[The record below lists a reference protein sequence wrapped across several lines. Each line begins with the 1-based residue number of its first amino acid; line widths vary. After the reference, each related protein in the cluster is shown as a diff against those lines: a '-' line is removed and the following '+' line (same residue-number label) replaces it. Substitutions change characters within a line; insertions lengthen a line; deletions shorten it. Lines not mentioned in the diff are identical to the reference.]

1 MSSATPTPTR
11 VRRLPVVGPLR
22 LGRPSDVWF
31 KPALSVVAAVAVPS
45 LLLMTLGRLDL
56 APYTMAGSLC
66 ALYAHNRPYAA
77 RAKVLAW
84 VILGM
89 LGGLAVALVSASLT
103 RNAVVLVTVGALLA
117 AAQKAVCDATRVG
130 PPAHV
135 ILTFV
140 SSATLFVPQTL
151 GQVPGHLALAAAA
164 GAWAWL
170 VGMAPAP
177 LRPHGPERRATAQA
191 LNAAAAYAETARGG
205 EEGAGGARSAAYAAV
220 HAAWQTLLAVRD
232 RPSTTR
238 RALERLVV
246 RAEVALAAPADADP
260 ARLRAWA
267 RAVRGTGR
275 IPRTGDP
282 RGEDE
287 GLRLNGADARA
298 DGADARLDSVDPRP
312 DGANPRRAGG
322 GARLGGADPRVDDVD
337 PRVDGTGPC
346 LDGAEPRR
354 TAGGGSRRDSD
365 LRLDGADAR
374 VDGTAPRLDGVDP
387 RPDGTGPRLDGVGP
401 RRADG
406 GARLDGSDP
415 CLGGADARGDGADPR
430 PEGDNP
436 RRADGGAC
444 LGGTDPRPQGAN
456 PRRTDSGARLDGAGS
471 RRAHGGARLGGDG
484 TRRDDDRLRERDELV
499 GVAAERA
506 VAPPP
511 LWSRLGPLAPV
522 AVRSALGCALAG
534 YVSLAL
540 GADRPYWALVTA
552 ASLYQAN
559 ITLTWSRAVQRV
571 VGNLVGV
578 LLFAAVTPVAQLGPL
593 ALVLCI
599 LACNFGAE
607 ALIGRNY
614 WLGSVCVTPLALL
627 VTELP
632 GYQPT
637 GELVTGRVVDT
648 LVGALV
654 GFVAA
659 LAVTNRRA
667 GRRVERALTAVDRAR
682 EHAAR
687 LAADPMSTP
696 AALEAARRGLAAAV
710 VDLRA
715 TADAAAGEWWQRAL
729 PQERV
734 VLAEQAAHRTLAAT
748 VRRQGLLP
756 DPGTTSTYTH
766 TEGASP

>member
-1 MSSATPTPTR
+1 MSSATPTSAR
-11 VRRLPVVGPLR
+11 VRRLPVVGALR

-31 KPALSVVAAVAVPS
+31 KPALSVVAAVAPPS

-117 AAQKAVCDATRVG
+117 AVQKAVCDATRVG

-140 SSATLFVPQTL
+140 SSAALFVPQTL
-151 GQVPGHLALAAAA
+151 GQAPGHLALAAAA
-164 GAWAWL
+164 GVWAWL

-205 EEGAGGARSAAYAAV
+205 EEGGAGARSAAYAAV
-220 HAAWQTLLAVRD
+220 HAAWQTLLAVRN

-238 RALERLVV
+238 RTLERLVI

-260 ARLRAWA
+260 ARLRSWA

-282 RGEDE
+282 RREED
-287 GLRLNGADARA
+287 GLRREE
-298 DGADARLDSVDPRP
+298 DGLRPDGVGSRP
-312 DGANPRRAGG
+312 DGAGQ
-322 GARLGGADPRVDDVD
+322 
-337 PRVDGTGPC
+337 C
-346 LDGAEPRR
+346 R
-354 TAGGGSRRDSD
+354 T
-365 LRLDGADAR
+365 
-374 VDGTAPRLDGVDP
+374 
-387 RPDGTGPRLDGVGP
+387 
-401 RRADG
+401 DG
-406 GARLDGSDP
+406 GARLDD
-415 CLGGADARGDGADPR
+415 
-430 PEGDNP
+430 
-436 RRADGGAC
+436 
-444 LGGTDPRPQGAN
+444 
-456 PRRTDSGARLDGAGS
+456 DSL
-471 RRAHGGARLGGDG
+471 
-484 TRRDDDRLRERDELV
+484 RRDGDLLHERDELV

-506 VAPPP
+506 VAPRP
-511 LWSRLGPLAPV
+511 LRSRLGPLAPV

-540 GADRPYWALVTA
+540 GAERPYWALVTA

-578 LLFAAVTPVAQLGPL
+578 LLFAAVAPVAQLGPL

-659 LAVTNRRA
+659 VAVTNRRA
-667 GRRVERALTAVDRAR
+667 GRRVERALTTVDRAR

-687 LAADPMSTP
+687 VAADPSSSP
-696 AALEAARRGLAAAV
+696 AALVAARRGLAAAV

-729 PQERV
+729 PLERV

-748 VRRQGLLP
+748 VRRRGLLP
-756 DPGTTSTYTH
+756 DPGTTSTYTY

>member
-1 MSSATPTPTR
+1 MSSTGSATPAP
-11 VRRLPVVGPLR
+11 VHRLPVVGALR

-31 KPALSVVAAVAVPS
+31 KPALSVVAAVAPPS
-45 LLLMTLGRLDL
+45 LLLVALGRLDL
-56 APYTMAGSLC
+56 AAYTMAGSLC

-89 LGGLAVALVSASLT
+89 LGGLAAALVAVSLT
-103 RNAVVLVTVGALLA
+103 RDAVVLVTVGALLA
-117 AAQKAVCDATRVG
+117 AVQKAVCDATRVG

-151 GQVPGHLALAAAA
+151 GQVPGHLALAAGA

-191 LNAAAAYAETARGG
+191 LDAAAAYAAATARGG
-205 EEGAGGARSAAYAAV
+205 DGVAGARSAAYAAV
-220 HAAWQTLLAVRD
+220 HAAWQTLLAAGT

-238 RALERLVV
+238 DALERLVV
-246 RAEVALAAPADADP
+246 RAEMALAAPTDADP
-260 ARLRAWA
+260 ALLHTWA

-275 IPRTGDP
+275 LPRTGDP
-282 RGEDE
+282 RREDE
-287 GLRLNGADARA
+287 VPPRTRDLSLGERDGLLGVDAER
-298 DGADARLDSVDPRP
+298 DVPPRP
-312 DGANPRRAGG
+312 LWT
-322 GARLGGADPRVDDVD
+322 RLEA
-337 PRVDGTGPC
+337 
-346 LDGAEPRR
+346 
-354 TAGGGSRRDSD
+354 
-365 LRLDGADAR
+365 
-374 VDGTAPRLDGVDP
+374 
-387 RPDGTGPRLDGVGP
+387 
-401 RRADG
+401 
-406 GARLDGSDP
+406 
-415 CLGGADARGDGADPR
+415 
-430 PEGDNP
+430 
-436 RRADGGAC
+436 
-444 LGGTDPRPQGAN
+444 
-456 PRRTDSGARLDGAGS
+456 
-471 RRAHGGARLGGDG
+471 
-484 TRRDDDRLRERDELV
+484 
-499 GVAAERA
+499 
-506 VAPPP
+506 
-511 LWSRLGPLAPV
+511 LAPV
-522 AVRSALGCALAG
+522 ALRTALGCALAG
-534 YVSLAL
+534 YAALAL
-540 GADRPYWALVTA
+540 GAERPYWALVTA
-552 ASLYQAN
+552 ASLYQVN
-559 ITLTWSRAVQRV
+559 VTLTWSRAVQRV

-578 LLFAAVTPVAQLGPL
+578 LLFAVVTPVAQLGPL

-654 GFVAA
+654 GFAA
-659 LAVTNRRA
+659 AVAVTDRRA

-687 LAADPMSTP
+687 LVSASAATP

-710 VDLRA
+710 VGLRA

-756 DPGTTSTYTH
+756 DPGTSTHTH

>member
-1 MSSATPTPTR
+1 MSSATPTSAR
-11 VRRLPVVGPLR
+11 VRRLPVVGALR

-31 KPALSVVAAVAVPS
+31 KPALSVVAAVAPPS

-56 APYTMAGSLC
+56 VPYTMAGSLC

-117 AAQKAVCDATRVG
+117 AVQKAVCDATRVG

-140 SSATLFVPQTL
+140 SSAALFVPQTL
-151 GQVPGHLALAAAA
+151 GQAPGHLALAAAA
-164 GAWAWL
+164 GVWAWL

-205 EEGAGGARSAAYAAV
+205 EEGAGARSAAYAAV
-220 HAAWQTLLAVRD
+220 HAAWQTLLAVRN

-260 ARLRAWA
+260 ARLRSWA

-282 RGEDE
+282 RREED
-287 GLRLNGADARA
+287 GLRQED
-298 DGADARLDSVDPRP
+298 DGLRP
-312 DGANPRRAGG
+312 DGVGSCPDAA
-322 GARLGGADPRVDDVD
+322 
-337 PRVDGTGPC
+337 GPC
-346 LDGAEPRR
+346 R
-354 TAGGGSRRDSD
+354 T
-365 LRLDGADAR
+365 
-374 VDGTAPRLDGVDP
+374 
-387 RPDGTGPRLDGVGP
+387 
-401 RRADG
+401 DG
-406 GARLDGSDP
+406 GARLDD
-415 CLGGADARGDGADPR
+415 
-430 PEGDNP
+430 
-436 RRADGGAC
+436 
-444 LGGTDPRPQGAN
+444 
-456 PRRTDSGARLDGAGS
+456 DSL
-471 RRAHGGARLGGDG
+471 
-484 TRRDDDRLRERDELV
+484 RRDGDLIRERDELV

-506 VAPPP
+506 VAPRP

-540 GADRPYWALVTA
+540 GAERPYWALVTA

-578 LLFAAVTPVAQLGPL
+578 LLFAAVAPVAQLGPL

-659 LAVTNRRA
+659 VAVTNRRA
-667 GRRVERALTAVDRAR
+667 GRRVERALTTVDRAR
-682 EHAAR
+682 ELATR
-687 LAADPMSTP
+687 LAADPSSTP

-715 TADAAAGEWWQRAL
+715 TADAAAGEWCQRAL

-748 VRRQGLLP
+748 VRRRGLLP
-756 DPGTTSTYTH
+756 DPGTTSTYTY

>member
-1 MSSATPTPTR
+1 MSSATPTSTR
-11 VRRLPVVGPLR
+11 VRRLPVIGALR

-31 KPALSVVAAVAVPS
+31 KPALSVVAAVAPPS
-45 LLLMTLGRLDL
+45 LLLVALGRLDL
-56 APYTMAGSLC
+56 AAYTMAGSLC

-84 VILGM
+84 VVLGM
-89 LGGLAVALVSASLT
+89 LGGLAVALVAASLT

-117 AAQKAVCDATRVG
+117 AVQKAVCDATRVG

-191 LNAAAAYAETARGG
+191 LNTAAAYAETARGG
-205 EEGAGGARSAAYAAV
+205 EESAGARSAAYAAV
-220 HAAWQTLLAVRD
+220 HAAWQTLLAARN
-232 RPSTTR
+232 RPSTTC
-238 RALERLVV
+238 RALEDLVV
-246 RAEVALAAPADADP
+246 RAEVALAAPTESDP
-260 ARLRAWA
+260 ARLRTWA
-267 RAVRGTGR
+267 DAVRGSGR
-275 IPRTGDP
+275 VPRTGDP
-282 RGEDE
+282 R
-287 GLRLNGADARA
+287 
-298 DGADARLDSVDPRP
+298 
-312 DGANPRRAGG
+312 
-322 GARLGGADPRVDDVD
+322 
-337 PRVDGTGPC
+337 
-346 LDGAEPRR
+346 
-354 TAGGGSRRDSD
+354 RD
-365 LRLDGADAR
+365 
-374 VDGTAPRLDGVDP
+374 
-387 RPDGTGPRLDGVGP
+387 
-401 RRADG
+401 
-406 GARLDGSDP
+406 DGS
-415 CLGGADARGDGADPR
+415 LG
-430 PEGDNP
+430 
-436 RRADGGAC
+436 
-444 LGGTDPRPQGAN
+444 
-456 PRRTDSGARLDGAGS
+456 
-471 RRAHGGARLGGDG
+471 
-484 TRRDDDRLRERDELV
+484 ERDELV

-506 VAPPP
+506 VAPRP
-511 LWSRLGPLAPV
+511 LRSRLGPLAPL
-522 AVRSALGCALAG
+522 AVRTALGCALAG

-559 ITLTWSRAVQRV
+559 LTLTWSRTVQRV

-578 LLFAAVTPVAQLGPL
+578 LLFAAVTPVARLGPL

-632 GYQPT
+632 GHQPT
-637 GELVTGRVVDT
+637 GELVTDRVVDT

-654 GFVAA
+654 GFAA
-659 LAVTNRRA
+659 AVAVTDRRA

-682 EHAAR
+682 ERAAR
-687 LAADPMSTP
+687 LAAGPAATP

-756 DPGTTSTYTH
+756 DPGTTSTQTH
-766 TEGASP
+766 TEDTSP